1 MTVASPSKL
10 YADLDVRVELDAPLA
25 PHTWFG
31 IGGRADVLIRPNTVA
46 ALASLAYRC
55 RRDLVPLRVLGSGA
69 NLLVDDAGV
78 DGVVVKLDGEL
89 WRNVDFNA
97 DGLVER
103 MRVYGGASM
112 ERLVQECAR
121 KGLAGIEPMSGIP
134 ASLGGAIRMNAGGKF
149 GAIGDVVDAVG
160 LVSPDGELRVY
171 TADELKFGYRES
183 NLPDGIVVWAS
194 LRVQPDDPVVC
205 RKRVL
210 EIFAYKKS
218 TQPMS
223 AHSAG
228 CMFRNPMLPSGVRE
242 SAGKLIDRAG
252 LKGTRVGHAF
262 VSQEHGNF
270 IAIDKIDGKPAGHT
284 DDIRR
289 VVEIVQERVRKE
301 FSVEL
306 ETEVVFWR
314 RGEFGS

>member
-10 YADLDVRVELDAPLA
+10 YSDLDVRVELDAPLA
-25 PHTWFG
+25 PRTWFG
-31 IGGRADVLIRPNTVA
+31 IGGHADALVRPNTIE
-46 ALASLAYRC
+46 ALATLAHRC

-78 DGVVVKLDGEL
+78 DGIVVQLDGEL
-89 WRNVDFNA
+89 FRKVEFNA
-97 DGLVER
+97 EGTVER

-121 KGLAGIEPMSGIP
+121 RGLAGIEPMSGIP

-149 GAIGDVVDAVG
+149 GAIGDVVDAVAMIG
-160 LVSPDGELRVY
+160 SDGDLRVY
-171 TADELKFGYRES
+171 TRDELRFDYRRS
-183 NLPDGIVVWAS
+183 NLPEGIVVWAS

-210 EIFAYKKS
+210 DIFAYKKS

-223 AHSAG
+223 ANSAG
-228 CMFRNPMLPSGVRE
+228 CMFRNPTLPDGTRE
-242 SAGKLIDRAG
+242 SAGRLIDRAG
-252 LKGTRVGHAF
+252 LKGTRVGSAF
-262 VSQEHGNF
+262 VSTEHGNF
-270 IAIDKIDGKPAGHT
+270 IAIEKNASGART
-284 DDIRR
+284 DDLRAL
-289 VVEIVQERVRKE
+289 VELIQERVRDG
-301 FSVEL
+301 FGVEL

-314 RGEFGS
+314 RGEQA